1 MELIFT
7 NTELTTKKRR
17 TRCRAQRIMMCHS
30 NVVVQIPYSI
40 YFLSKPIM
48 FKKKSISSNSK
59 KKKTESQTPHLKAE
73 LLHCFTSKTIITV
86 SATFTLQTTLALSCD
101 EHCGDLIKLLFFPFY
116 RVQKKITNLFF
127 LILPGPTAYGP
138 KWDHPPPFPCT
149 FLTLPCCTQGS
160 CCILSSMITEV
171 HYLDFYRQNG
181 YVLYMEYTSLFVI

>member
-1 MELIFT
+1 MQGTKDYDVSQQCCCSDTLLYIFSLKA
-7 NTELTTKKRR
+7 N
-17 TRCRAQRIMMCHS
+17 
-30 NVVVQIPYSI
+30 NVQEEINFI
-40 YFLSKPIM
+40 KC
-48 FKKKSISSNSK
+48 K

-171 HYLDFYRQNG
+171 RYLDFYRQNG